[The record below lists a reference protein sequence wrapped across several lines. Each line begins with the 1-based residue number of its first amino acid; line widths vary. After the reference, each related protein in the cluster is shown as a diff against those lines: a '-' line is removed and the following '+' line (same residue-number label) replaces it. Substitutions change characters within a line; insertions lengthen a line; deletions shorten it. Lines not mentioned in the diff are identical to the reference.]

1 MTVPSVKA
9 QAKTMTGVFAMA
21 CLISADLI
29 YLPYSS
35 LDLDLVGFAGNSAD
49 IVVSEQPPAT
59 PVPVR
64 YVIKDASP

>member
-1 MTVPSVKA
+1 ME
-9 QAKTMTGVFAMA
+9 

-35 LDLDLVGFAGNSAD
+35 LDLVGFVGDAAD
-49 IVVSEQPPAT
+49 IAVSEQPPAT

-64 YVIKDASP
+64 YVIEDPSP